1 MEINFTTRGDLSIH
15 FLFSYFGYRCNYYL
29 FFFFVYW
36 NSLLSGFRDR
46 GGVISTKMSIDSY
59 IYFTFRLWSKHLVN
73 FYILYLFLFFG
84 VFSLNKM
91 LTLRTHTRVKRKN
104 WSKTIVGNKLIHRIV
119 RDVWPSKCFQLL
131 LLPVLLLRCVV
142 KCVRPTRFLDYSQFF
157 NFRLFFCVVVVVVSL
172 SRELITRSAG
182 SHGNDFLFMTSYRL
196 SWKKKKKYI
205 YDSIVFLLYVT
216 HLPIFIEWK
225 EKKITKLRCPIRSR
239 TAATCTS
246 SDSAWKCRNKGK

>member
-131 LLPVLLLRCVV
+131 LLRCVV

-196 SWKKKKKYI
+196 SWKKK
-205 YDSIVFLLYVT
+205 
-216 HLPIFIEWK
+216 
-225 EKKITKLRCPIRSR
+225 
-239 TAATCTS
+239 
-246 SDSAWKCRNKGK
+246 